1 MTKENIKIEIKSPIH
16 IGTGDKITKLD
27 YIMEGRNVVVYSID
41 KLLSNLDEKTL
52 DDVII
57 DLEKGRKIDKALV
70 RKYLNKIEKYRV
82 KSNVK
87 ELNPNKEI
95 YEFIKI
101 IDDKQYKP
109 YIPAS
114 ELKGAIRTAILY
126 KILKD
131 NWNKYKYIISD
142 ERNSAIILKN
152 KDNVAK
158 NLENKIFGDI
168 KNDVMKFFL
177 VEDAKP
183 FDQSDLSIEEI
194 RIVNSKRR
202 FIEYAECLIKGSS
215 YFDVKI
221 LKENPEFKKHRYREY
236 LINWKECCFEYTKDL
251 IIVEKDYWKN
261 RNQEIFRFLENLE
274 KQNTKENPL
283 LRVGRFTGKLSHTI
297 LVLLEIKNL
306 NVYKK
311 VFPKTRRITGKNEVL
326 GWIKI

>member
-1 MTKENIKIEIKSPIH
+1 MTNENIKIEIKSPIH
-16 IGTGDKITKLD
+16 IGTGNKITKLD
-27 YIMEGRNVVVYSID
+27 YLMEGRNVVVYSID

-52 DDVII
+52 NEVII
-57 DLEKGRKIDKALV
+57 NLEKGRKINEALV

-87 ELNPNKEI
+87 ELNQNKEI
-95 YEFIKI
+95 HEFIKI
-101 IDDKQYKP
+101 INEKQYKP

-131 NWNKYKYIISD
+131 NWN
-142 ERNSAIILKN
+142 ELKN
-152 KDNVAK
+152 IIVYEK
-158 NLENKIFGDI
+158 NKIIFLKGNAIKTLENKVFGNIKADI
-168 KNDVMKFFL
+168 MKFFL
-177 VEDAKP
+177 VKDIEP
-183 FDQSDLSIEEI
+183 FLQSDLSIEEI
-194 RIVNSKRR
+194 KIINSRR
-202 FIEYAECLIKGSS
+202 NFSEYTECLVNGSS
-215 YFDVKI
+215 IFDVKI

-261 RNQEIFRFLENLE
+261 RNQEIFKFLENLE

-283 LRVGRFTGKLSHTI
+283 LRLGRFTGKLSHTI
-297 LVLLEIKNL
+297 VILLKTKNL
-306 NVYKK
+306 NVDKK
-311 VFPKTRRITGKNEVL
+311 VFPKTRRITGENEVL